1 VNREQNNIDELLVKY
16 LLGEADAQEHLTLN
30 KWREANMGN
39 EKYFQDFELI
49 WEESKN
55 QAAASS
61 INEDEAWIRLKQRIN
76 TTKGEEE
83 IITTKRIAL
92 NWKSLMRIAALF
104 ILIVGG
110 SYFFYTTQSHKMLI
124 VESDNLV
131 TIETLPD
138 GSIVT
143 LNKNASISYPKSFK
157 GKTREVVLNGEAFF
171 NITPNKK
178 KPFIIEANGV
188 EVKVVGTSF
197 NVKTGKEKTEVIVE
211 TGIVEVSKNK
221 NVIRLSP
228 KEKAVVN
235 DNSEK
240 PIKENTTDLLYNYYR
255 SNEFECINIPL
266 WRVIEVLNEAYGS
279 QIVIDNPQIKDL
291 RFRTNLINQSLDDNL
306 AIIAE
311 TLDIEIEKKGSKI
324 LLK

>member
-83 IITTKRIAL
+83 IITTKRIAH

-131 TIETLPD
+131 RIETLPD

-291 RFRTNLINQSLDDNL
+291 RFQPTSSIKASMTIWLSSQRHKT
-306 AIIAE
+306 
-311 TLDIEIEKKGSKI
+311 
-324 LLK
+324 